1 MKNELPSQ
9 IKTHFESFNKQLDEI
24 KQFRDV
30 KKYIVNLKD
39 IVPADIIKEF
49 DVMETRLEKIKSEIS
64 ETFEKQFRVP
74 AIKNMAEKIV
84 DRVVSREFNEMT
96 VHFREKFVTTTQN
109 MLDQVINQ
117 LGSLSDSAIDIGTD
131 LNSVFLEIESGLKST
146 LDDLEQRITS
156 VHDDVTSGIANLK
169 SMFQK
174 EIFETI
180 SDDII
185 VNIINQ
191 LELSEQ
197 TMKEFWE
204 RSKEQSLL
212 TYKDVWFVQSKEGMI
227 AEVNNAVSRAK
238 MRLQIIAP
246 RLEDVDIVA
255 LSKCRH
261 HINIRI
267 CTNFNVGNPE
277 DMERLNQIKAIDN
290 CQLRW
295 YPRENLWSI
304 NKDFEE
310 VVVCVISKSESGQ
323 EIAGMGS
330 VLEEHVKLFAALLE
344 DVWIQS
350 KRLEMVGYR

>member
-1 MKNELPSQ
+1 
-9 IKTHFESFNKQLDEI
+9 
-24 KQFRDV
+24 
-30 KKYIVNLKD
+30 
-39 IVPADIIKEF
+39 
-49 DVMETRLEKIKSEIS
+49 
-64 ETFEKQFRVP
+64 
-74 AIKNMAEKIV
+74 
-84 DRVVSREFNEMT
+84 MT
-96 VHFREKFVTTTQN
+96 VHFREKFVNTTQN

-131 LNSVFLEIESGLKST
+131 LNSVFLEIESGLRST

-169 SMFQK
+169 AMFQK

-212 TYKDVWFVQSKEGMI
+212 SYKDVWFVQSEEGMI

-238 MRLQIIAP
+238 MRLHIIAP
-246 RLEDVDIVA
+246 RLEDIDIVA

-310 VVVCVISKSESGQ
+310 VVVCVISKSEIGQ